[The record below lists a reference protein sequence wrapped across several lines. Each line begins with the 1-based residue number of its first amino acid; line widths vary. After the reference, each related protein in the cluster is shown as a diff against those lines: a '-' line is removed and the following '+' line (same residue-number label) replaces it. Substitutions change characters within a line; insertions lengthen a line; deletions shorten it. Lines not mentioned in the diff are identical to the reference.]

1 MRIPRI
7 KGLTTLS
14 IMYQRDLDYN
24 SYKRCILHIISH
36 YTNNGFTYNGISLSL
51 PQLSMY
57 LNVKEDTF
65 QSLVLETTNL
75 YSVAFRSSDLDA
87 QSGLRATLFSE
98 ILHWI
103 LSDKASINHLK
114 TLVLNELQYP
124 TTKNL
129 KLPHA
134 HLLVKV
140 IESDA
145 KLHASIL
152 NLLGQ
157 AFPAKNQTNIL
168 QIKASSEASKEP
180 LITQKEAAELLGPIA
195 QKALNDP
202 DFLASLAE
210 ENDIH
215 NPDLVPE
222 VRASGSLDK
231 DGTFIKSSI
240 RTLIPD
246 TLDSIHYSIDSTI
259 DDEAED
265 LG

>member
-1 MRIPRI
+1 M
-7 KGLTTLS
+7 S
-14 IMYQRDLDYN
+14 ILYQRDLD
-24 SYKRCILHIISH
+24 STSFRRCILHVISH
-36 YTNNGFTYNGISLSL
+36 YTNNGFMYNGIPLSL
-51 PQLSMY
+51 PQLSFY

-65 QSLVLETTNL
+65 QSLVLETSNI

-87 QSGLRATLFSE
+87 QQGLRASLFSE
-98 ILHWI
+98 ILGWI
-103 LSDKASINHLK
+103 LSDKASMGHLK
-114 TLVLNELQYP
+114 ALIMNELQYS
-124 TTKNL
+124 TTGNL

-140 IESDA
+140 IESDS
-145 KLHASIL
+145 KLQASIL

-157 AFPAKNQTNIL
+157 AFPAKNPSNLI
-168 QIKASSEASKEP
+168 QINASSTDKKGEF
-180 LITQKEAAELLGPIA
+180 ITQKEAAELIGPIA
-195 QKALNDP
+195 QKALYDS
-202 DFLASLAE
+202 DFLAALAE

-240 RTLIPD
+240 RSQIPD
-246 TLDSIHYSIDSTI
+246 TLDEIHYSIDSTI